1 MNKSPYMAKLTNFP
15 ADRVPAPPYTDRYW
29 VPLCDGTQLELP
41 IEPLPGGEQAIVLL
55 MSNQTPFIVEDKLA
69 SLLAVAVAELEPEV
83 IIGVPTMGLDYARL
97 IAARLG
103 HEHYAAFGT
112 SRKFWYDEEL
122 SVPVNSVTSPG
133 VMKRL
138 YLDPALLDRV
148 AGKRAVIIDD
158 VIATGS
164 TIRSAVELA
173 LKTGA
178 EIAGLGFVFSE
189 EDPWKDV
196 LREFSVDL
204 PGKVRVI
211 GEIPRLYQV
220 PGGWAP
226 QPVGA
231 LT

>member
-1 MNKSPYMAKLTNFP
+1 MKTPYTAKLTNFKTYEIP
-15 ADRVPAPPYTDRYW
+15 PPPYTDRYW
-29 VPLCDGTQLELP
+29 VPLGDGTQVELP
-41 IEPLPGGEQAIVLL
+41 IEPLPGGEEAIVLL
-55 MSNQTPFIVEDKLA
+55 MSNQTPFVVEEKLA
-69 SLLAVAVAELEPEV
+69 SLLAEKVRELDPEV

-138 YLDPALLDRV
+138 YLDPALLGRV

-164 TIRSAVELA
+164 TIRSAVELT

-178 EIAGLGFVFSE
+178 SLAGLGFVFSE
-189 EDPWKDV
+189 EDPWKNI
-196 LREFSVDL
+196 LRGFSPDL
-204 PGKVRVI
+204 PDKVRVI
-211 GEIPRLYQV
+211 GTIPRLYKV
-220 PGGWAP
+220 AGGWAP
-226 QPVGA
+226 R
-231 LT
+231 